1 METALKRKKT
11 RDFNLQVKKDCL
23 KNKSKCL
30 FQSEKEKSIN
40 KFFHLEDKKIRSMRK
55 IVDLMKTVFVNHS
68 ANLDTNNCNKVNFWC
83 PSGMNPIKNDE
94 ND

>member
-1 METALKRKKT
+1 MK
-11 RDFNLQVKKDCL
+11 
-23 KNKSKCL
+23 
-30 FQSEKEKSIN
+30 
-40 KFFHLEDKKIRSMRK
+40 K

-83 PSGMNPIKNDE
+83 PSGMNPIRNDV